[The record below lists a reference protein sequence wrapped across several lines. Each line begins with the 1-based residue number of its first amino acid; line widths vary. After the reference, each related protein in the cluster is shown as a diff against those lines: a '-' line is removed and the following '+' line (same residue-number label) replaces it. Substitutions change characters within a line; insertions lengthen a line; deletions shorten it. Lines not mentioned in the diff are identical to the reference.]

1 MADTNDNPP
10 TPAPDP
16 SKPTESPEQAN
27 AADETAPPASPD
39 AAADDPAAANGN
51 GDGVIVDGDATAKA
65 AEDDFLSIMMAGN
78 FIEYASYVIK
88 ERAIPDVDDGLKP
101 VQRRILHS
109 LHQIDDGRFHKVA
122 NVIGHSMQYHPHG
135 DASIGSALVVL
146 ANKEFYIDKQGN
158 FGNIHTGDAAS
169 AARYIECRLTP
180 LAREILFNP
189 EITEFE
195 DSYDGRNREPIRLPA
210 KLPSLLMLGADGIAV
225 GMSTRILPHNFNE
238 LIDAQI
244 AILRGKAKAV
254 YPDFLTGGLMDV
266 SEYDDG
272 QGKVKVRARID
283 TVDDKTLVIREVPAG
298 TTTEGLM
305 ANIEDAVRHGKI
317 KISQINDYT
326 AENVEIE
333 IKLPRGMHAKE
344 TIKRLYAYTDCEVNI
359 SSSIMVI
366 RENEPVMMT
375 VSEILQ
381 RNTDK
386 LLDYLDW
393 ELQIRLG
400 KLNERFH
407 AKTLAQIF
415 IENRIYKRIEECET
429 WKAVIAEVHAGLD
442 PFSDQF
448 RREVTDED
456 IEHLLQLQ
464 IRRISKFDLDKN
476 RQELDDILKEIDE
489 TQDNL
494 DNLTRYAVDYLK
506 AIKKQYGKE
515 FKRRTEIT
523 DLGEVDARKV
533 ALKNLRVGHD
543 RQNNFVGTEVK
554 NSNKAEEPILC
565 TEYDRLVLMRNDGQY
580 KVVPV
585 PEKLYTGPLKYV
597 FKADR
602 EQVYSMLYRDRK
614 SGVVY
619 AKRFRIDSY
628 IMDRDYNA
636 VPDGCIIENIYTNYG
651 VVVRCELKKSKRS
664 KVDHVDVEFDQ
675 LKMRSAGARGFKIT
689 DKPVK
694 SYTQLKR
701 GTPEPEGTENDQDN
715 DDGEGQNG
723 ANGVNGGQQQ
733 PEQPPEKPKPK
744 AKPKA
749 KTKSAAE
756 SKPNSAPEKTPDAPP
771 EEKPKP
777 PNHPRKDNT
786 ADVAGE
792 WQKRSSEALKGK
804 GKRLVDEDTPFF
816 LE

>member
-1 MADTNDNPP
+1 MSQADDNREPN
-10 TPAPDP
+10 ARDQ
-16 SKPTESPEQAN
+16 SEAVAEN
-27 AADETAPPASPD
+27 AADPEGDTAPDD
-39 AAADDPAAANGN
+39 AQVMVEGN
-51 GDGVIVDGDATAKA
+51 ATARM
-65 AEDDFLSIMMAGN
+65 AEDDFLRSMMADN

-109 LHQIDDGRFHKVA
+109 LYEKDDGRHHKVA
-122 NVIGHSMQYHPHG
+122 NIIGHTMQYHPHG

-225 GMSTRILPHNFNE
+225 GMSTRVLPHNFQE

-244 AILRGKAKAV
+244 AILRGKSKAV
-254 YPDFLTGGLMDV
+254 YPDFLTGGIMDV

-272 QGKVKVRARID
+272 RGRVKVRARIEA
-283 TVDDKTLVIREVPAG
+283 VDDKTLVIREVPAG
-298 TTTEGLM
+298 TTTESLM

-317 KISQINDYT
+317 KISQIKDYT

-333 IKLPRGMHAKE
+333 IKLPRGMHAAT

-359 SSSIMVI
+359 SSAIMVI
-366 RENEPVMMT
+366 CENRPVMMT
-375 VSEILQ
+375 VSEILE
-381 RNTDK
+381 RVTYN
-386 LLDYLDW
+386 LLTYLEL

-429 WKAVIAEVHAGLD
+429 WEAVLGEVHKGLQ
-442 PFSDQF
+442 PFKDQF
-448 RREVTDED
+448 RREVTDDD
-456 IEHLLQLQ
+456 IEKLLQLQ

-476 RQELDDILKEIDE
+476 RQELDDILKDIEE
-489 TQDNL
+489 VQNNL
-494 DNLTRYAVDYLK
+494 DNLTQYAIDYLK
-506 AIKKQYGKE
+506 GIKKQYGKQ
-515 FKRRTEIT
+515 FPRRTEIS

-533 ALKNLRVGHD
+533 ALENLRVGHD
-543 RQNNFVGTEVK
+543 RQNHFVGSEIK
-554 NSNKAEEPILC
+554 NSNKAEETIAC
-565 TEYDRLVLMRNDGQY
+565 SEYDRLVLMRNDGTY

-597 FKADR
+597 FKADK

-614 SGVVY
+614 SGAVY

-628 IMDRDYNA
+628 IMDRDYHA

-664 KVDHVDVEFDQ
+664 KVDHVDVDFDQ
-675 LKMRSAGARGFKIT
+675 IKMRSAGARGFKIT

-701 GTPEPEGTENDQDN
+701 GTPEPEDSENDPEKGG
-715 DDGEGQNG
+715 GEN
-723 ANGVNGGQQQ
+723 ANGTNGTDQKT
-733 PEQPPEKPKPK
+733 EKPHQEPKTKPK
-744 AKPKA
+744 AKPKSTA
-749 KTKSAAE
+749 KAA
-756 SKPNSAPEKTPDAPP
+756 S
-771 EEKPKP
+771 KPKP
-777 PNHPRKDNT
+777 PHTQTKKPEAKTDET
-786 ADVAGE
+786 AETTPDAQQNAKPNVAEE
-792 WQKRSSEALKGK
+792 WQKRSANALKGK
-804 GKRLVDEDTPFF
+804 GKRLIDEDTPFF

>member
-1 MADTNDNPP
+1 MTDDPQNQNGPDEAPS
-10 TPAPDP
+10 PAPAPEAVADSAPAEPPVDP
-16 SKPTESPEQAN
+16 SG
-27 AADETAPPASPD
+27 DAPAE
-39 AAADDPAAANGN
+39 N
-51 GDGVIVDGDATAKA
+51 GDAVAVDGDATAKA
-65 AEDDFLSIMMAGN
+65 AEDDFLSNMMAGN

-122 NVIGHSMQYHPHG
+122 NVIGHTMQYHPHG

-180 LAREILFNP
+180 LARDILFNP

-238 LIDAQI
+238 LIDTQI
-244 AILRGKAKAV
+244 AILRGKSKPV

-266 SEYDDG
+266 GDYDDG
-272 QGKVKVRARID
+272 TGKVKVRALIEI
-283 TVDDKTLVIREVPAG
+283 VDDKTLAIREVPAG
-298 TTTEGLM
+298 TTTESLM
-305 ANIEDAVRHGKI
+305 GNIEDAVRHGKI
-317 KISQINDYT
+317 KIAQIKDYT

-366 RENEPVMMT
+366 CENEPVMMT

-381 RNTDK
+381 RNADK
-386 LLDYLDW
+386 LQEYLHW

-400 KLNERFH
+400 RLNESFH

-415 IENRIYKRIEECET
+415 IENRIYKRIEDCET
-429 WKAVIAEVHAGLD
+429 WQAVLAEVHAGLE

-448 RREVTDED
+448 RRAVTDED
-456 IEHLLQLQ
+456 IERLLQLQ
-464 IRRISKFDLDKN
+464 IRRISKFDLDRN
-476 RQELDDILKEIDE
+476 RQELDDILRQIEE

-506 AIKKQYGKE
+506 KIKKTYGKQ
-515 FKRRTEIT
+515 FPRRTEIT
-523 DLGEVDARKV
+523 DLGEVDARQV

-554 NSNKAEEPILC
+554 NSNKSEEPILC

-585 PEKLYTGPLKYV
+585 PEKLYTGQLKYV
-597 FKADR
+597 FKSDK

-614 SGVVY
+614 SGVIY

-628 IMDRDYNA
+628 IMDRDYKA
-636 VPDGCIIENIYTNYG
+636 VPEGCIIENIYTNYG

-664 KVDHVDVEFDQ
+664 KIDHVDVDFDQ
-675 LKMRSAGARGFKIT
+675 IKLRSAGARGFKVT

-694 SYTQLKR
+694 SYVQFKR
-701 GTPEPEGTENDQDN
+701 GTPEPQSREAEENNENGDENGNGNENEPNQATPVPEAPSRPPASAKTE
-715 DDGEGQNG
+715 
-723 ANGVNGGQQQ
+723 
-733 PEQPPEKPKPK
+733 PP
-744 AKPKA
+744 AKPAAKA
-749 KTKSAAE
+749 N
-756 SKPNSAPEKTPDAPP
+756 SKPAPNKKQAKDKDASPDTPATTEPAGKSDI
-771 EEKPKP
+771 
-777 PNHPRKDNT
+777 
-786 ADVAGE
+786 ADE
-792 WQKRSSEALKGK
+792 WRKRSDSALKGNGK
-804 GKRLVDEDTPFF
+804 GRRLVDEETPFF